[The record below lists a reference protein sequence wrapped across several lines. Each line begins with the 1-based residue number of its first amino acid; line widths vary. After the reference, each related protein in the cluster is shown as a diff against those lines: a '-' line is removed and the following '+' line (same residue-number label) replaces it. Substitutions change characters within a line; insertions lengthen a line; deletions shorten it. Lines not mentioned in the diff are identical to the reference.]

1 MGRMP
6 QLPTSI
12 ASVPKY
18 IVIPAEDSAQ
28 WYPYTDVGKSVI
40 SAQPARTRAAA
51 LQTLEL
57 CEISSDILIQFYNPT
72 PPRKFSGVA
81 NLGSRNNSIPGA
93 MGNSDIRNLG
103 VLWHRLED
111 WRKKLPRELEPQQG
125 CLPQVL
131 LMNMFHQLLY
141 IHLFRPFL
149 QSTAATLLTLSLDP
163 RKICVEASSK
173 ISKFVRFYKREYGLR
188 QICNIAAYMIHSACT
203 IHLLNLPEKTAK
215 RDIVQG
221 LRSLEDMADG
231 WLCARRA
238 LVIMRILSKRW
249 KIDLPD
255 EAVVIL
261 ARAAK
266 GRAEEFGLQE
276 VPDEDYESN
285 YLDYRGSSVSAM
297 SPMSVLSETKVPSPG
312 DMLLEQSVF
321 MKESQGTTARRVEE
335 ISPSPHSPCSSC
347 DSPGLTPS
355 TAPRK
360 ANLPPQQQHPVH
372 PQEQLSQTTT
382 GLRYPT
388 DVSAA
393 SSPGSYASLPFPH
406 QTQQPYHQA
415 QNTRQYI
422 DRASPLGIRN
432 SPLLTPPSSHPP
444 QSTADRMSRDT
455 SSHGQAQTYFD
466 NPHPPSGMTSPG
478 TFFSDTGI
486 PIGFSDSRSGDPN
499 GGGLG
504 QSWCMRDHEL
514 VAQAFLVPGGEWLS
528 SGLGGSGRGLLSNH
542 PGGDRESEEAV
553 PNEGWNIFPG
563 YM

>member
-40 SAQPARTRAAA
+40 SAQPARTRAIA
-51 LQTLEL
+51 LQILEL
-57 CEISSDILIQFYNPT
+57 CEISSEILIQFYNPT
-72 PPRKFSGVA
+72 PPRKFSGMI
-81 NLGSRNNSIPGA
+81 NLAPRKSSIPGA
-93 MGNSDIRNLG
+93 MGGSEIRNLG

-125 CLPQVL
+125 CLPPVL

-149 QSTAATLLTLSLDP
+149 QSTSATLPTLSLDP

-173 ISKFVRFYKREYGLR
+173 ISKYVRFYKREYGLR

-231 WLCARRA
+231 WPCARRA

-266 GRAEEFGLQE
+266 GRAEQFGLQE
-276 VPDEDYESN
+276 VPEEDYESS
-285 YLDYRGSSVSAM
+285 YLDYRGSSASAV
-297 SPMSVLSETKVPSPG
+297 SPMSVASDTKVSPQDG
-312 DMLLEQSVF
+312 MQLERSLF
-321 MKESQGTTARRVEE
+321 MKGGQVAGARRLEE
-335 ISPSPHSPCSSC
+335 TPPSTTHSPCSSSSC
-347 DSPGLTPS
+347 SSPGLTPS
-355 TAPRK
+355 T
-360 ANLPPQQQHPVH
+360 LPKEVTLQQQLQAHQ
-372 PQEQLSQTTT
+372 QEQLSQAAP
-382 GLRYPT
+382 GFRYRT

-393 SSPGSYASLPFPH
+393 SSPGSYTSLPFAH

-415 QNTRQYI
+415 QNTRQYV
-422 DRASPLGIRN
+422 DRASPLGIRT
-432 SPLLTPPSSHPP
+432 SPVSTPPPP
-444 QSTADRMSRDT
+444 LPQPAAGNTPGMSRDA
-455 SSHGQAQTYFD
+455 SSHGQAQYSYFE
-466 NPHPPSGMTSPG
+466 NPHPPSSITSPNA
-478 TFFSDTGI
+478 FYSDSGI
-486 PIGFSDSRSGDPN
+486 PLGFGDRPN
-499 GGGLG
+499 ELNAGNLG
-504 QSWCMRDHEL
+504 QSWCIKDQEFL
-514 VAQAFLVPGGEWLS
+514 AQGFLDQGGWMS
-528 SGLGGSGRGLLSNH
+528 SELGGSGRGPLSSH
-542 PGGDRESEEAV
+542 PGGDRESEEADRKSV
-553 PNEGWNIFPG
+553 V
-563 YM
+563 